1 MSGNHVFIETL
12 YGFKRARRNVIF
24 WMFVI
29 LGIVGIVLYVFTP
42 LSALPHVKSIDQLLR
57 QPPMEWVSR
66 ALPSSIPFTCAYLFN
81 ILQLF
86 FVTVL
91 VINDT
96 RLVRVDSRDA
106 LNVHPQGNSESAAG
120 SIVGK
125 LVAISII
132 NVLILGFCGL
142 LNLLFYPKVFNIGYY
157 LFYWLTLNL
166 PTLIF
171 CLGVS
176 TLVSRLTRNQ
186 GLSVIFLALILGLMT
201 LPGSVWLNGLFDP
214 LAARIPNMF
223 SDFTGHVPPG
233 SYLLQRVFILFLGI
247 GLAVLAVIPY
257 PRIHNNVQA
266 AFRLARVTL
275 LPLLL
280 AGGFAVAY
288 GFQSVSNEREAFRE
302 TYSKYTPRKV
312 LKIAD
317 NQLHLKETEN
327 GGIFVTSRM
336 TVENKDTEELPLILY
351 LNPGLVISSVTVDGA
366 NVKYQRE
373 LQVLLADCKVSPGE
387 TKEVIVKYEGKIDN
401 SFCFLDTPEEK
412 YASPAVNT
420 IDIYHFGYSPA
431 FCEKGYK
438 LLTPECAWYPVSVPP
453 YDASGFRRAMF
464 TRYKLE
470 VEHDPN
476 LVAICQGEANR
487 ETHGKTMFT
496 FEHDM
501 KGISLC
507 VGNYKKREIIVGSDE
522 KRWEW
527 DQSIPDSKISK
538 FAKDEYPTRVEFFYL
553 PEHEFMLDIY
563 DKIPKEEWKNIIE
576 SAKVSIGFYGNNNN
590 YAVKRM
596 MNKIAVDPTLQYP
609 YSWITIVEV
618 PCAFHVFTGKA
629 LQEGERVQGGMIFL
643 PEKKYSVDMSF
654 FSDNKRLKTQLRS
667 YEEPETQL
675 WFDNEFQLFERGSY
689 GLESSGMGNT
699 GFVYSDECPLIND
712 VLSLAFNPNL
722 SWEHGTD
729 IEYYVLD
736 YMKEHSLE
744 EALSDPL
751 LSPDLLDKIIRKKC
765 MELNALLA
773 IRIGKKEF
781 NDAYHD
787 FLKRHLFEETTL
799 EEFSREVFAHFNVR
813 LDSIVMNW
821 FRSNEL
827 PLFEIDGHVIYVVD
841 ERYRMHNTYD
851 IKVFNRG
858 KVPGIVQTSGY
869 RPRMWIIPPGE
880 GRAIRAHVSADNT
893 NIYTIMALNIP
904 GYVELSSEKRDVYTD
919 TTTWYLPLDST
930 SFSTVNENEIIV
942 DDADPGFTILET
954 RKFNIASLFGQVETR
969 AKYYKFPPEDHW
981 GFTVKEAGGYGF
993 PVKGAYFKQ
1002 AGKGNQ
1008 KVQWETDLPEGAYEV
1023 FCYQPFERN
1032 RTSDFLREYY
1042 YTVFDGKEEHE
1053 VVLSMSK
1060 DDGGWLSLGVF
1071 DFHGKGRVTL
1081 SDRDRKRNS
1090 ADKDSDPQVVVA
1102 DAIKW
1107 VKVQK

>member
-1 MSGNHVFIETL
+1 
-12 YGFKRARRNVIF
+12 
-24 WMFVI
+24 
-29 LGIVGIVLYVFTP
+29 
-42 LSALPHVKSIDQLLR
+42 
-57 QPPMEWVSR
+57 MEWVSQ
-66 ALPSSIPFTCAYLFN
+66 ALPSSMPFRSAYLFN

-86 FVTVL
+86 FVTIL

-96 RLVRVDSRDA
+96 RLSHMDTIDA
-106 LNVHPQGNSESAAG
+106 LNVHPQGNSESSIGNVVGKFLAF
-120 SIVGK
+120 SIV
-125 LVAISII
+125 
-132 NVLILGFCGL
+132 NVLSFVFCGL
-142 LNLLFYPKVFNIGYY
+142 LNLLFYSNVFNIRYY
-157 LFYWLTLNL
+157 FFYWLTLNL
-166 PTLIF
+166 PTLVF
-171 CLGVS
+171 CLGLS
-176 TLVSRLTRNQ
+176 TLVVRLTKNQ
-186 GLSVIFLALILGLMT
+186 GLSVILLTAILGVLT

-214 LAARIPNMF
+214 LATRIPNMF
-223 SDFTGHVPPG
+223 SDFTGHVNLT
-233 SYLLQRVFILFLGI
+233 SYLLQRGFILFLGI
-247 GLAVLAVIPY
+247 IFAVFAVFFY
-257 PRIHNNVQA
+257 PRIPNDMRMVS
-266 AFRLARVTL
+266 RLAWVAL
-275 LPLLL
+275 FPLFF
-280 AGGFAVAY
+280 AVGFAVFH
-288 GFQSVSNEREAFRE
+288 GFQSSNDKREAFWE
-302 TYSKYTPRKV
+302 VYSRYYQKKV
-312 LKIAD
+312 LKIVD
-317 NQLHLKETEN
+317 NKLHLKETEN
-327 GGIFVTSRM
+327 GGIAVTSRM
-336 TVENKDTEELPLILY
+336 TVENKDDEELPLILY
-351 LNPGLVISSVTVDGA
+351 LNPGLVISSVTVDGE
-366 NVKYQRE
+366 NIKYQRE
-373 LQVLLADCKVSPGE
+373 LQVLLADWKVSPGE

-470 VEHDPN
+470 VGHNPN

-487 ETHGKTMFT
+487 ETLGKTTFT

-507 VGNYKKREIIVGSDE
+507 VGNYKKREIVVGSDE
-522 KRWEW
+522 KKWEW
-527 DQSIPDSKISK
+527 DESITDFKRPKP
-538 FAKDEYPTRVEFFYL
+538 AKDENPTRVELFYL
-553 PEHEFMLDIY
+553 PGHEYMLDIY
-563 DKIPKEEWKNIIE
+563 NNIPKEEWSDIIE

-654 FSDNKRLKTQLRS
+654 FSDNKKLKTQLRS

-699 GFVYSDECPLIND
+699 SFVYSDECPLIND
-712 VLSLAFNPNL
+712 VLFLTFYPEL
-722 SWEHGTD
+722 IWKHGTNEAKV
-729 IEYYVLD
+729 EYYIVD
-736 YMKEHSLE
+736 YLKDHSLE
-744 EALSDPL
+744 EALNDPL
-751 LSPDLLDKIIRKKC
+751 LSQELLDKIIRKKC
-765 MELNALLA
+765 AELNALLA
-773 IRIGKKEF
+773 IQIGKKEF
-781 NDAYHD
+781 NKAYHD
-787 FLKRHLFEETTL
+787 FLKQHLFEEAIF
-799 EEFSREVFAHFNVR
+799 EDFSQEIFARFNVR
-813 LDSIVMNW
+813 LDSIVVNW

-827 PLFEIDGHVIYVVD
+827 PLFEIDGRTISVRG
-841 ERYRMHNTYD
+841 ERGCSTFD
-851 IKVFNRG
+851 FKVFNRG
-858 KVPGIVQTSGY
+858 KVPGIIKINGDH
-869 RPRMWIIPPGE
+869 PGWIIPAGE
-880 GRAIRAHVSADNT
+880 GRAIKMRVSNVINFNVNT
-893 NIYTIMALNIP
+893 LLSLNVP
-904 GYVELSSEKRDVYTD
+904 GYVELSNERRDVYTD

-930 SFSTVNENEIIV
+930 SFLTGNENEVVV
-942 DDADPGFTILET
+942 DDSDPGFTILET
-954 RKFNIASLFGQVETR
+954 RKFNIASFFGQVETR
-969 AKYYKFPPEDHW
+969 AKYYAFAPAEHW
-981 GFTVKEAGGYGF
+981 GFTINKEGYGF
-993 PVKGAYFKQ
+993 PVKGAYFKFG
-1002 AGKGNQ
+1002 GKGNQ
-1008 KVQWETDLPEGAYEV
+1008 KVQWEADLPEGAYEV

-1032 RTSDFLREYY
+1032 RISDFLREYY

>member
-186 GLSVIFLALILGLMT
+186 GLSVIFLALILGLMP

-257 PRIHNNVQA
+257 PRIHNNVRA

-336 TVENKDTEELPLILY
+336 TVANKDNEELPLILY

-563 DKIPKEEWKNIIE
+563 DKIPKEE
-576 SAKVSIGFYGNNNN
+576 
-590 YAVKRM
+590 
-596 MNKIAVDPTLQYP
+596 
-609 YSWITIVEV
+609 
-618 PCAFHVFTGKA
+618 
-629 LQEGERVQGGMIFL
+629 
-643 PEKKYSVDMSF
+643 
-654 FSDNKRLKTQLRS
+654 
-667 YEEPETQL
+667 
-675 WFDNEFQLFERGSY
+675 FQ
-689 GLESSGMGNT
+689 
-699 GFVYSDECPLIND
+699 
-712 VLSLAFNPNL
+712 
-722 SWEHGTD
+722 
-729 IEYYVLD
+729 
-736 YMKEHSLE
+736 
-744 EALSDPL
+744 
-751 LSPDLLDKIIRKKC
+751 
-765 MELNALLA
+765 
-773 IRIGKKEF
+773 
-781 NDAYHD
+781 
-787 FLKRHLFEETTL
+787 
-799 EEFSREVFAHFNVR
+799 
-813 LDSIVMNW
+813 
-821 FRSNEL
+821 
-827 PLFEIDGHVIYVVD
+827 
-841 ERYRMHNTYD
+841 
-851 IKVFNRG
+851 
-858 KVPGIVQTSGY
+858 
-869 RPRMWIIPPGE
+869 
-880 GRAIRAHVSADNT
+880 
-893 NIYTIMALNIP
+893 
-904 GYVELSSEKRDVYTD
+904 
-919 TTTWYLPLDST
+919 
-930 SFSTVNENEIIV
+930 
-942 DDADPGFTILET
+942 
-954 RKFNIASLFGQVETR
+954 
-969 AKYYKFPPEDHW
+969 
-981 GFTVKEAGGYGF
+981 
-993 PVKGAYFKQ
+993 
-1002 AGKGNQ
+1002 
-1008 KVQWETDLPEGAYEV
+1008 
-1023 FCYQPFERN
+1023 
-1032 RTSDFLREYY
+1032 
-1042 YTVFDGKEEHE
+1042 
-1053 VVLSMSK
+1053 
-1060 DDGGWLSLGVF
+1060 
-1071 DFHGKGRVTL
+1071 
-1081 SDRDRKRNS
+1081 
-1090 ADKDSDPQVVVA
+1090 
-1102 DAIKW
+1102 
-1107 VKVQK
+1107 